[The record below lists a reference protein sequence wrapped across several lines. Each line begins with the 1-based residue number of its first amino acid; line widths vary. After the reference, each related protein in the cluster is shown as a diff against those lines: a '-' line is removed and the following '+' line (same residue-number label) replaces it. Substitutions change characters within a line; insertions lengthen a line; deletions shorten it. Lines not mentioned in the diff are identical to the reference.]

1 MKNNLE
7 ILKQDIQ
14 NKTVS
19 GSLIIFELSDTDFVS
34 NQYIA
39 EIAKIRNKNI
49 HYIEDI
55 NILFE
60 VDIFGQSTISSDELV
75 VCNCKK
81 LTELNSLIFSMKDVI
96 IVTYKVEDSLKE
108 LYESNIYKVPKLE
121 DWQIKDY
128 VYSTQQTIPTTDLDE
143 LIEKCNYNIYR
154 IDNELAKLNIFTDAE
169 RPYVFNDF
177 ISDNVFSDLSKYK
190 IFDFTNAIIKKD
202 IPTLINIYK
211 EKDNI
216 DIEPLGVVTILLN
229 SFRDIITLQFDP
241 RLTIDTSGIPKNRF
255 WAIKYNCGI
264 YTNQKLIQIFKLLC
278 DIDKQLKTGSI
289 TIDLII
295 DYLIINILN

>member
-1 MKNNLE
+1 MSNNLE
-7 ILKQDIQ
+7 ILKQNIQ
-14 NKTVS
+14 NGSVS
-19 GSLIIFELSDTDFVS
+19 DSLIIFELSDTDFVS
-34 NQYIA
+34 NQYIT
-39 EIAKIRNKNI
+39 EIAKIKNKQI
-49 HYIEDI
+49 HYIDDL

-60 VDIFGQSTISSDELV
+60 VDIFGQSSISDNELV

-81 LTELNSLIFSMKDVI
+81 LTELNSLIFTLKNVI
-96 IVTYKVEDSLKE
+96 IVTSKVEDSLKD
-108 LYESNIYKVPKLE
+108 LYASNIFVIPKLE
-121 DWQIKDY
+121 QWQIKDY
-128 VYSTQQTIPTTDLDE
+128 VYSTQQSIPTASLDE

-169 RPYVFNDF
+169 KPYVFNDF

-190 IFDFTNAIIKKD
+190 IFDLTNAIIKKD

-241 RLTIDTSGIPKNRF
+241 RLTAETSGIPKNRF

-264 YTNQKLIQIFKLLC
+264 YSNKQLMQIFKLLC
-278 DIDKQLKTGSI
+278 DIDKQLKTGYI
-289 TIDLII
+289 TTDLIV
-295 DYLIINILN
+295 DYLIVNILK